1 MEITE
6 WTAVILCLIAILTA
20 VYSMMKFTMRAILTE
35 LRPNSGNSL
44 KDQVNRIEARLDHVY
59 TLLLRDD

>member
-1 MEITE
+1 MAITE
-6 WTAVILCLIAILTA
+6 LTAVILCLIAILTA
-20 VYSMMKFTMRAILTE
+20 VYSMMKFTMKAILSE

-59 TLLLRDD
+59 TLLLRED

>member
-6 WTAVILCLIAILTA
+6 WTAVILCFIGILTA
-20 VYSMMKFTMRAILTE
+20 IYSMIKFTMKAILTE

-44 KDQVNRIEARLDHVY
+44 KDQVNRIEQRLDHVY

>member
-1 MEITE
+1 MAITE

-20 VYSMMKFTMRAILTE
+20 IYSMMKFTMKAILTE
-35 LRPNSGNSL
+35 LRPNAGTSL
-44 KDQVNRIEARLDHVY
+44 KDQVNRIEQRLDHVY

>member
-1 MEITE
+1 MAVTE
-6 WTAVILCLIAILTA
+6 WTAVILCVIAILTA
-20 VYSMMKFTMRAILTE
+20 IYSMMKFTMKAILTE

-44 KDQVNRIEARLDHVY
+44 KDQVNRIEQRLDHVY

>member
-1 MEITE
+1 MAITE

-20 VYSMMKFTMRAILTE
+20 VYSMLKFTMKAILTE

-44 KDQVNRIEARLDHVY
+44 KDQVNRIEQRLDHVY

>member
-1 MEITE
+1 MAITE

-20 VYSMMKFTMRAILTE
+20 IYSMMKFTMKAILAE

-44 KDQVNRIEARLDHVY
+44 KDQVNRIEQRLDHVY

>member
-1 MEITE
+1 MAVTE

-20 VYSMMKFTMRAILTE
+20 VYSMMKFTMKAILTE

-44 KDQVNRIEARLDHVY
+44 KDQVNRIEQRLDHVY
-59 TLLLRDD
+59 TLLLRDE

>member
-1 MEITE
+1 MAINE
-6 WTAVILCLIAILTA
+6 WTAVILCVIAILTA
-20 VYSMMKFTMRAILTE
+20 VYSAMKFITKAILSE